1 MAQLEPYEQFYYGGQ
16 VDGRGLTT
24 PSELEPYFKSV
35 AFDYGEFF
43 GARLDHLRDLPAL
56 DLGCGYGNFLYFLRQ
71 RNWAASHGVDLDQT
85 QVALANALGLDA
97 RHGNALEAIGDNK
110 LGLISAFDLIEH
122 LSKND
127 AVALL
132 LASQRALLPGGA
144 LIVQCPCADGFRG
157 SYDLC
162 NDLTHR
168 WAPTSVS
175 LRQMLITAGFDR
187 VDLIDLTL
195 PPYSATT
202 KRRIKYA
209 IRRLARKLA
218 APVLSILGINNPR
231 IWSDSVMAIAWQKP
245 A

>member
-1 MAQLEPYEQFYYGGQ
+1 MARLEPYEEFYYGGQ
-16 VDGRGLTT
+16 VEGRGVAT
-24 PSELEPYFKSV
+24 PEDLDSYLAHV

-43 GARLDHLRDLPAL
+43 GNRIDHLRQLPAL

-71 RNWAASHGVDLDQT
+71 RNWMIAHGVDLDQA
-85 QVALANALGLDA
+85 QVTLARSIGLDA
-97 RHGNALEAIGDNK
+97 RLGDATTAIGADRY
-110 LGLISAFDLIEH
+110 GIIAAFDLIEH

-144 LIVQCPCADGFRG
+144 LIIQCPCADGFRG
-157 SYDLC
+157 AYDLC

-168 WAPTSVS
+168 WAPTAVS
-175 LRQMLITAGFDR
+175 LRQMLLTAGFAR

-195 PPYSATT
+195 PPFSATP

-218 APVLSILGINNPR
+218 APVLSILGISSPVV
-231 IWSDSVMAIAWQKP
+231 WSDSVLAIAWQKP
-245 A
+245 E